1 MDTSDQGTMPPLKDF
16 LLTFFM
22 PEKCYDHFFIYF
34 NFMHVPC
41 LKIVLSKTMGIFI
54 LMGIVIAPLPQICKV
69 LWSGSSNGLCLASVF
84 LEMLAISTHAAFC
97 YTQNFPIGAWGE
109 SLFALIQIAVLA
121 LLIQHYRGKT
131 IKGIY
136 FLALYCGF
144 MFLLASPLTPVS
156 VVWTL
161 HDWNVLLVVA
171 GRFFQAGSNFK
182 CGHTGQLSALS
193 VFLDFLGSLG
203 RTFSSLQVTG
213 LSLSSQMHA
222 LACCGSGVMLAQIL
236 MYWNKCMTNREK
248 EGQVQKDKAE

>member
-1 MDTSDQGTMPPLKDF
+1 MDTSDQGTMPPLKEF

-34 NFMHVPC
+34 NFLHVPC
-41 LKIVLSKTMGIFI
+41 LKIIMRKTMGILI
-54 LMGIVIAPLPQICKV
+54 LMGIVIAPLPQIWKI
-69 LWSGSSNGLCLASVF
+69 LWSRSSNGLCLTSIF
-84 LEMLAISTHAAFC
+84 LELLAISTHAAFC

-109 SLFALIQIAVLA
+109 SLFALIQIAVLV

-144 MFLLASPLTPVS
+144 MFLLTSPLTPVS

-161 HDWNVLLVVA
+161 HEWNVLLVIA
-171 GRFFQAGSNFK
+171 GRFLQAGSNFK
-182 CGHTGQLSALS
+182 CGHTGQLSVLS
-193 VFLDFLGSLG
+193 VVLSFLGSLG
-203 RTFSSLQVTG
+203 RIFSSLQDTG

-222 LACCGSGVMLAQIL
+222 LACCCSGLMLLQVL
-236 MYWNKCMTNREK
+236 LYWNKCMTNHEK

>member
-1 MDTSDQGTMPPLKDF
+1 MDTSDQGTMTPLKEF

-34 NFMHVPC
+34 NFLHVPC
-41 LKIVLSKTMGIFI
+41 LKIIMRKTMGILI
-54 LMGIVIAPLPQICKV
+54 LMGIVIAPLPQICKII
-69 LWSGSSNGLCLASVF
+69 WSGSSNGLCLTSIF
-84 LEMLAISTHAAFC
+84 LELLAISTHAALC

-109 SLFALIQIAVLA
+109 SLFALIEIAVLA
-121 LLIQHYRGKT
+121 LLIQHYQGKT
-131 IKGIY
+131 IKGIC

-144 MFLLASPLTPVS
+144 MFLLGSPLTPVS

-161 HDWNVLLVVA
+161 HDWNVLLVIA

-193 VFLDFLGSLG
+193 VFLAFLGSLG
-203 RTFSSLQVTG
+203 RVFSSLQDTG
-213 LSLSSQMHA
+213 ISLSSQMHA
-222 LACCGSGVMLAQIL
+222 LACCGSGLMLAQVL